1 MLQRHAQ
8 GFTLIELII
17 VTVVVSILAAIA
29 IPSYQSSIRKSRRA
43 DAQATLLTMQLQM
56 EKWRANQPSYADP
69 AGGEVRVLGNPPAG
83 TGIASYYT
91 FAVTN
96 DAATTFTIT
105 ATAIAGKGQT
115 NDKQSGT
122 TCTPMSIDQS
132 GTRSPAACWTR

>member
-1 MLQRHAQ
+1 MQGRVR

-17 VTVVVSILAAIA
+17 VTVVVAILAAIA

-43 DAQATLLTMQLQM
+43 DAQAVLLNMQLQI

-83 TGIASYYT
+83 TGIATYYT
-91 FAVTN
+91 FAVSN
-96 DAATTFTIT
+96 DAATTFTVT
-105 ATAIAGKGQT
+105 ATAITGKGQT
-115 NDKQSGT
+115 NDQQSGT
-122 TCTPMSIDQS
+122 TCTPMSINQS